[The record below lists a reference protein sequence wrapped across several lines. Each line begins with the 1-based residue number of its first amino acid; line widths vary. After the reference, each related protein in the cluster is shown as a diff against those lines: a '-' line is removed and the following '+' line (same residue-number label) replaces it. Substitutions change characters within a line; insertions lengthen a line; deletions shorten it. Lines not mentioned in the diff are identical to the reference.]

1 MFDGVVVDSAESVEA
16 SPLLHGPHSPPLRRV
31 RIKHQNILR
40 GRPARAA
47 EPPTYK
53 WLYWLKTVIRYG
65 GGVTCH
71 DDLVVEGDAP
81 EAESVWGQGAGGEPG
96 GRPRHQQLRGV
107 EHLVEPAQGLTAR
120 HQEDLHTAVIWTLGY
135 HGQRLAS
142 SLSVLT

>member
-1 MFDGVVVDSAESVEA
+1 MFDGVVVDPAECVEA
-16 SPLLHGPHSPPLRRV
+16 SPLLHGPDPPPLRGV

-71 DDLVVEGDAP
+71 DDLVVEGDSP

-107 EHLVEPAQGLTAR
+107 QHLVEPAQGLTAR
-120 HQEDLHTAVIWTLGY
+120 HQVHLHTAVIWTMDTIG
-135 HGQRLAS
+135 
-142 SLSVLT
+142 

>member
-1 MFDGVVVDSAESVEA
+1 MFDGVVVDPAESMEA
-16 SPLLHGPHSPPLRRV
+16 SPLLHGPDPPPLRGV
-31 RIKHQNILR
+31 SIKHQNILR

-47 EPPTYK
+47 EPPTFTNAH
-53 WLYWLKTVIRYG
+53 LKRDIRY

-71 DDLVVEGDAP
+71 DDLVVEGDSP

-120 HQEDLHTAVIWTLGY
+120 HQEDLHTAVIWTLG
-135 HGQRLAS
+135 
-142 SLSVLT
+142 